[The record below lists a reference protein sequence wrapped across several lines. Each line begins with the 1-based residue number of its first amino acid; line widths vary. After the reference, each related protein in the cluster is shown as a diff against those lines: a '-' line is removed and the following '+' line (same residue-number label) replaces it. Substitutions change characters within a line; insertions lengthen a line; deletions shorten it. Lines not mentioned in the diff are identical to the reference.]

1 MITVVINGQSFDYPV
16 VGDTD
21 WGNAATVA
29 FQSLAA
35 TTLQKDAGAF
45 TLENELDFGGNYGVK
60 VLFISSRSND
70 PALSGVFRLSKGE
83 LVAWRNED
91 NDGDNTITFDADGD
105 LIVNGVKVTLHGQIV
120 NDDIAA
126 AAGIEESKLALDH
139 STQSLYDNIENHK
152 SDTANP
158 HLTNLVNLV
167 DTTIVTPAD
176 NDTLLY
182 DGNDSKWK
190 NIPNTVSNVKD
201 VTISSV
207 ADGDVL
213 VYDSNDS
220 DWKNS
225 DVVSSHVANT
235 SNPHSVTKAQVLTGD
250 LIVNADV
257 DASASIAESKLALD
271 YSTSS
276 LNTAITTHT
285 GNTSNPHSTSV
296 SNLTDTT
303 ISTPTSGDVLGY
315 DGSKWINTPSSTSS
329 LSGLSDTD
337 ITTPANGDTLVY
349 NNVSTKWE
357 NSDQLSTLDS
367 TVSTHVANTSNPH
380 STDVSNLTDTTI
392 TSVAD
397 KDTLV
402 YDGNSSKWVNVE
414 NSIDNLSNV
423 DIDSNTEAE
432 NDVLVFNDQTLK
444 WENSQIMVNHIGNS
458 ANPHLTTVAK
468 LTDAEITS
476 AANKDT
482 LLYDGNDSK
491 WKNKPN
497 SVDNLSNVTITTASS
512 GDTLSYNGSGWV
524 NQANSLDN
532 LTNTTITTPTSGQ
545 VLTYTGSI
553 WENSA
558 PSSGAL
564 GNITDVTL
572 TTPTDKQLL
581 QYDYANSK
589 WVNSSDVWN
598 TIEVNDIAN
607 INNASANVTLTSSD
621 KRHQIFTATDGFN
634 ITLPS
639 SGIKAG
645 EKVILEFTKDGAFSS
660 TSMRIYAGSD
670 AMQYAHIGNFLYI
683 YTALVNN
690 PSTSTDWFFE
700 YRLVKP
706 RYIYGGSGLSI
717 SATQNTRL
725 SGQTAIMCTV
735 FPGVWN
741 VNFHTGITYGGTIDS
756 SNPWRFYL
764 VIDGT
769 TRTPITCR
777 GSTEI
782 MGYAYTVSLSRNR
795 SISFADTNCSSFDCY
810 DARAMSKTSLVVL
823 TKRSAGI
830 RAVNSFYNTGST
842 YTIYYANSVSFYL
855 VEPVSASSVT

>member
-1 MITVVINGQSFDYPV
+1 MITIVINGQSFDYPET
-16 VGDTD
+16 GDTE
-21 WGNAATVA
+21 WGSSATIA
-29 FQSLAA
+29 FQALAS
-35 TTLQKDAGAF
+35 TTLQQEGGNF
-45 TLENELDFGGNYGVK
+45 YISNELDFGGDAGIK
-60 VLFISSRSND
+60 VLFISSRTND
-70 PALSGVFRLSKGE
+70 SASSGVFRLAKDE

-91 NDGDNTITFDADGD
+91 NDGDNTISFDSDGD

-201 VTISSV
+201 VTISSI

-257 DASASIAESKLALD
+257 DASAAIVESKLALD
-271 YSTSS
+271 HSTDS
-276 LNTAITTHT
+276 LNTAITSHT
-285 GNTSNPHSTSV
+285 GNTSNPHSTTV
-296 SNLTDTT
+296 ANLTDTT
-303 ISTPTSGDVLGY
+303 ITSATNGDVLSY
-315 DGSKWINTPSSTSS
+315 DGSKWINSPSTSSS
-329 LSGLSDTD
+329 LSGLSDTA
-337 ITTPANGDTLVY
+337 ITTPTDGDVLVY
-349 NNVSTKWE
+349 DSVSTKWE

-367 TVSTHVANTSNPH
+367 TVSSHVANTSNPH
-380 STDVSNLTDTTI
+380 STNISNLTDTTI

-397 KDTLV
+397 KDTLI

-423 DIDSNTEAE
+423 DIDSNTLTE
-432 NDVLVFNDQTLK
+432 NDVMVFNDQTSK
-444 WENSQIMVNHIGNS
+444 WENSQIMVNHIGNA

-476 AANKDT
+476 ATNKDT
-482 LLYDGNDSK
+482 LIYDSNDLK
-491 WKNKPN
+491 WKNRPN
-497 SVDNLSNVTITTASS
+497 SVDNLSNVTITTATS

-532 LTNTTITTPTSGQ
+532 LTNATITTPTSGQ

-553 WENSA
+553 WENAA

-564 GNITDVTL
+564 GNITDVTI
-572 TTPTDKQLL
+572 TSPTDKQLL
-581 QYDYANSK
+581 QYDNANSI
-589 WVNSSDVWN
+589 WVNSSDVWS

-607 INNASANVTLTSSD
+607 INTAVTDVTLTASD
-621 KRHQIFTATDGFN
+621 KRHQIFTTTQGFDV
-634 ITLPS
+634 TLPS
-639 SGIKAG
+639 TGVSAG
-645 EKVILEFTKDGAFSS
+645 EKFVFSFEPSSGDYYS
-660 TSMRIYAGSD
+660 TTSFCFKASD
-670 AMQYAHIGNFLYI
+670 DSIINYAHNSKFEYI
-683 YTALVNN
+683 FTAKINSPVA
-690 PSTSTDWFFE
+690 STDWFFSW
-700 YRLVKP
+700 RLVKRMTLEGHMDATVSSTANVPTAHKYTDRFTIFAGYWDVFFAGGVTPALNNNANIYSGIVLIYSDAGPVQSLTTSERIGVMQCVYVP
-706 RYIYGGSGLSI
+706 RTSVDGSSFAINGTNYLSRTMLPTSMSGLAEVPYRSKAVTFFTRMVTI
-717 SATQNTRL
+717 S
-725 SGQTAIMCTV
+725 SS
-735 FPGVWN
+735 
-741 VNFHTGITYGGTIDS
+741 S
-756 SNPWRFYL
+756 SNQVTATAVANL
-764 VIDGT
+764 VA
-769 TRTPITCR
+769 P
-777 GSTEI
+777 
-782 MGYAYTVSLSRNR
+782 YTA
-795 SISFADTNCSSFDCY
+795 SI
-810 DARAMSKTSLVVL
+810 
-823 TKRSAGI
+823 
-830 RAVNSFYNTGST
+830 
-842 YTIYYANSVSFYL
+842 
-855 VEPVSASSVT
+855 